1 MLKENIVFCAYV
13 IKEVR
18 SKAGEPLD
26 ESGFGNDLLRHG
38 NRKDMSQVQF
48 RSQPN
53 GLSFGGQPCFT
64 TLALNNL
71 LFFKKG
77 ECK

>member
-1 MLKENIVFCAYV
+1 MFFAYV
-13 IKEVR
+13 IQEVR
-18 SKAGEPLD
+18 FKAGEPLD
-26 ESGFGNDLLRHG
+26 ESGFGNNLIRHG